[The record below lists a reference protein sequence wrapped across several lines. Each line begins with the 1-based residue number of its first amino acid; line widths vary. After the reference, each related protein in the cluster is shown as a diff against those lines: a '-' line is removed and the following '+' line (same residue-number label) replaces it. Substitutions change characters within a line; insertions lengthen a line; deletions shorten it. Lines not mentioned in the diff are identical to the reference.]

1 MDGLPVTRSE
11 LRGCSAD
18 TVVDS
23 PCSGHAKRK
32 EGSALLTR
40 MNESAV
46 RDLLE
51 RWAAAV
57 RAKNM
62 PEVLANHSP
71 DFRLFDVP
79 PPFESRGLAAYE
91 DTWKLFYSSQPD
103 PVAFDIKWLEVVA
116 GDDVAFAFAHM
127 QCVEPT
133 EKVKRKLLD
142 FRLTVGLRKLEGR
155 WIIVHEHH
163 SVPAT

>member
-1 MDGLPVTRSE
+1 MPQT
-11 LRGCSAD
+11 
-18 TVVDS
+18 
-23 PCSGHAKRK
+23 
-32 EGSALLTR
+32 
-40 MNESAV
+40 NESAV

-57 RAKNM
+57 RAKNTS
-62 PEVLANHSP
+62 EVLANHSQ
-71 DFRLFDVP
+71 DIRMFDVP

-127 QCVEPT
+127 QCVEPS
-133 EKVKRKLLD
+133 EKIQRTPLD
-142 FRLTVGLRKLEGR
+142 FRLTVGLRKVEGR

>member
-1 MDGLPVTRSE
+1 MSQT
-11 LRGCSAD
+11 
-18 TVVDS
+18 
-23 PCSGHAKRK
+23 
-32 EGSALLTR
+32 
-40 MNESAV
+40 NENAV

-62 PEVLANHSP
+62 SEVLANHAP
-71 DFRLFDVP
+71 DFVMFDVP
-79 PPFESRGLAAYE
+79 PPFESRGLEAYE
-91 DTWKLFYSSQPD
+91 KTWKLFYSNQPE
-103 PVAFDIKWLEVVA
+103 PIAFDIKSLKVVA

-133 EKVKRKLLD
+133 EKVQRTPLD

-155 WIIVHEHH
+155 WMIVHEHH

>member
-1 MDGLPVTRSE
+1 MSQT
-11 LRGCSAD
+11 
-18 TVVDS
+18 
-23 PCSGHAKRK
+23 
-32 EGSALLTR
+32 
-40 MNESAV
+40 NESAV

-62 PEVLANHSP
+62 SEVLANHSP
-71 DFRLFDVP
+71 DIRMFDVP

-103 PVAFDIKWLEVVA
+103 TVAFDIKWLEIVA

-127 QCVEPT
+127 QCIEPT
-133 EKVKRKLLD
+133 EKVQRTPLD
-142 FRLTVGLRKLEGR
+142 FRLTVGLRKVDGR
-155 WIIVHEHH
+155 
-163 SVPAT
+163 